1 MLTTQR
7 VTTSR
12 DIDAVAVL
20 AHEVWNQ
27 HFLPIIGHEQ
37 VDYMLDNFQSV
48 PAITRQIREGGY
60 EYYLI
65 VDEDER
71 AGYFALVADDEDGS
85 SLRLSKLYLKHSCW
99 GRGLGRTVLA
109 WIDEERVARGVRE
122 LWLTVNKDNADS
134 IAFYQRVGFA
144 SAGPIV
150 TDIGGG
156 FVMDD
161 YRMVKSVVDGPDP

>member
-7 VTTSR
+7 VTGPR

-20 AHEVWNQ
+20 AHEIWNQ
-27 HFLPIIGHEQ
+27 HFPPIIGQEQ
-37 VDYMLDNFQSV
+37 VDYMLNKLQSA

-65 VDEDER
+65 VDEDQS
-71 AGYFALVADDEDGS
+71 AGYFALVADENDGS
-85 SLRLSKLYLKHSCW
+85 IQLSKLYLKHSCR
-99 GRGLGRTVLA
+99 GRGLGREVLA
-109 WIDEERVARGVRE
+109 WIEEECVARGVRE
-122 LWLTVNKDNADS
+122 LWLTVNNDNAGP

-144 SAGPIV
+144 IAGPVV

-156 FVMDD
+156 FFMDD
-161 YRMVKSVVDGPDP
+161 YRMVKSVVD

>member
-27 HFLPIIGHEQ
+27 HFPPIIGQEK
-37 VDYMLDNFQSV
+37 VNYMLEKFQSV
-48 PAITRQIREGGY
+48 TAITRQVREGGY

-71 AGYFALVADDEDGS
+71 VGYLALARDDEDGG
-85 SLRLSKLYLKHSCW
+85 SLQLSKLYLKQSC
-99 GRGLGRTVLA
+99 RGLGLGRAVLA
-109 WIDEERVARGVRE
+109 WIEEECVARGVRA
-122 LWLTVNKDNADS
+122 LWLAVNKDNADS

-144 SAGPIV
+144 IAEGTV

-161 YRMVKSVVDGPDP
+161 YRMVKSVVD

>member
-1 MLTTQR
+1 MPTVQR
-7 VTTSR
+7 VTTPR
-12 DIDAVAVL
+12 DIDAVAAL

-27 HFLPIIGHEQ
+27 HFPPIIGQEQ
-37 VDYMLDNFQSV
+37 VDYMLDKFQSV

-71 AGYFALVADDEDGS
+71 AGYLALVADDEDGG
-85 SLRLSKLYLKHSCW
+85 SLQLSKLYLKQSCR

-109 WIDEERVARGVRE
+109 WIEEECVPRGVRE
-122 LWLTVNKDNADS
+122 LWLTINKENADS

-144 SAGPIV
+144 ITGPIV

-156 FVMDD
+156 FAMDD
-161 YRMVKSVVDGPDP
+161 YRMVKSVVD